1 MGGSEV
7 PYGRPRPALT
17 FACAYT
23 AAIGRLLI
31 IVNVR
36 DEGKDMMAISRAG
49 LAPCTCFGM
58 GMFYTPRVRGLVRV
72 SRTYQNATFP
82 CTFWLPRTL
91 PIILLPS
98 FALIPASKS
107 HKILLD
113 AMTEI

>member
-1 MGGSEV
+1 MEGSEV
-7 PYGRPRPALT
+7 LYGRPRPTLT

-36 DEGKDMMAISRAG
+36 GEGKDMMTVSRAG
-49 LAPCTCFGM
+49 LAPCTCFGV

-72 SRTYQNATFP
+72 LRTYQNATFP
-82 CTFWLPRTL
+82 CSFWRHERCQDSSHLFSSY
-91 PIILLPS
+91 S
-98 FALIPASKS
+98 FFQEPQN
-107 HKILLD
+107 LLD

>member
-1 MGGSEV
+1 MEGSEV
-7 PYGRPRPALT
+7 LYGRPRPTLT

-36 DEGKDMMAISRAG
+36 DEGKEMMAISRAR
-49 LAPCTCFGM
+49 LAPCTYFGM
-58 GMFYTPRVRGLVRV
+58 GMFYTPRVRGLVRA

-91 PIILLPS
+91 PKFFSPLLLLFLLPRATK
-98 FALIPASKS
+98 FCW
-107 HKILLD
+107 
-113 AMTEI
+113 TQ